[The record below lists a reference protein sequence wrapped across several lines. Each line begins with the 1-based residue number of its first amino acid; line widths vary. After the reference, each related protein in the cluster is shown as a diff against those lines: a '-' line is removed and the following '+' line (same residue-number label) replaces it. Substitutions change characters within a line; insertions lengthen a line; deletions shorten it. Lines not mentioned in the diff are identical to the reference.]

1 MGRGRDTGGC
11 RCVCIPLTSPPSD
24 PATPTLYLP
33 AGPTEESNWVIHQRL
48 LVGAYPSDVHDATNT
63 KILTSIL
70 KLGVTTF
77 VCLQSEYQ
85 HEGVSEAEWRSGAKL
100 RPYIFD
106 AIRLVD
112 SLPPSFFPP
121 EKGKPS
127 GLDFV
132 HFPINGQWRAR
143 TIVLRVRVCVG
154 LTRNP
159 ASFQPRAT
167 IFCRLLDCKRRECL
181 ATRPGSCDSPDERR
195 DHVSP

>member
-106 AIRLVD
+106 AIRLID

-132 HFPINGQWRAR
+132 HFPINGQWRAHDC
-143 TIVLRVRVCVG
+143 VACASVRG
-154 LTRNP
+154 AHPKPRLFPTTRNHILQT
-159 ASFQPRAT
+159 A
-167 IFCRLLDCKRRECL
+167 RLQT
-181 ATRPGSCDSPDERR
+181 TRVSCNSPGIL
-195 DHVSP
+195 